1 MALGYNKGDAYE
13 QLIFNILQQKGFL
26 SPNATRA
33 GAGTG
38 VDIKFLHNSGEHNLE
53 VKLDLNADYGQKMLR
68 WDDGVWSWRVQDET
82 TELYTSIGVLEY
94 INQKNVIPY
103 RYTIPQNELT
113 REQKSLDQTNFEDRL
128 SISISAVHSYYK
140 SKGCFYMQV
149 GGYGFYHLSEDVLGL
164 KTPQFNCGIR
174 LRLRAKTIHSTP
186 IYKYGFYAVLKPEG
200 KPKKSPYDIEEKDG
214 RVFPPIFP

>member
-1 MALGYNKGDAYE
+1 MPSGYNKGDAYE
-13 QLIFNILQQKGFL
+13 QVIFNILQQKGFL

-68 WDDGVWSWRVQDET
+68 WDDGVWSWSCQDET

-94 INQKNVIPY
+94 INKKDIIPY

-113 REQKSLDQTNFEDRL
+113 REQKSLDQRNVKDYL
-128 SISISAVHSYYK
+128 PISISALHSYYRN
-140 SKGCFYMQV
+140 KGCFYMQI
-149 GGYGFYHLSEDVLGL
+149 GGYGFYHLSEDILGL
-164 KTPQFNCGIR
+164 KTPQFNSNIR
-174 LRLRAKTIHSTP
+174 LRLRAKTIRSEP
-186 IYKYGFYAVLKPEG
+186 IYNYRFCAVLKLVG

-214 RVFPPIFP
+214 RVFPPIFL